1 MQIKN
6 EIKFNLFL
14 CYLFIPLDMEK
25 KKTYTINATP
35 SAMALFD
42 DRAKK
47 NGRSRSSQFEFE
59 SKNGEMLNQGRVFT
73 ESEIHSLQSEVHAI
87 TGNGKVM
94 QCFNA
99 LLGVCAG

>member
-1 MQIKN
+1 
-6 EIKFNLFL
+6 
-14 CYLFIPLDMEK
+14 MEK
-25 KKTYTINATP
+25 KRTYTINATP

-47 NGRSRSSQFEFE
+47 NGRSRSAQFEFE
-59 SKNGEMLNQGRVFT
+59 SKNGEMLNKGRVFT
-73 ESEIHSLQSEVHAI
+73 ESEINALQSEVHAI

-99 LLGVCAG
+99 LLGIAAGD